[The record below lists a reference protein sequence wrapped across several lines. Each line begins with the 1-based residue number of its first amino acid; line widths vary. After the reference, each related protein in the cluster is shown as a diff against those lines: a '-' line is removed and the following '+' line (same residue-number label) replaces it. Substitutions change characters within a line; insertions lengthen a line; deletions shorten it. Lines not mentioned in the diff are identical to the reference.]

1 MKRNSTITKKKFL
14 LGFLVITLFLALIR
28 VIVPSV
34 AETRVIL
41 RNNNVKHKLVVATKS
56 TDSVKIKYQ
65 SAPREVALSYFF
77 NSDGSPKKNRIL
89 GVRDYDE
96 SFPDSQ
102 PQQLSAALKFGV
114 KPVADRVDAERRKS
128 ELVYIGSNPYYNMN
142 SIIVFLILFLVQP
155 FCFKISR
162 ETLWI
167 AFRQKAFLLINF
179 LSQVFSEQKK
189 M

>member
-65 SAPREVALSYFF
+65 SAPREVASLIS
-77 NSDGSPKKNRIL
+77 STL
-89 GVRDYDE
+89 MVL
-96 SFPDSQ
+96 Q
-102 PQQLSAALKFGV
+102 
-114 KPVADRVDAERRKS
+114 RK
-128 ELVYIGSNPYYNMN
+128 IGYW
-142 SIIVFLILFLVQP
+142 V
-155 FCFKISR
+155 
-162 ETLWI
+162 
-167 AFRQKAFLLINF
+167 
-179 LSQVFSEQKK
+179 
-189 M
+189 

>member
-34 AETRVIL
+34 AKTRVIL
-41 RNNNVKHKLVVATKS
+41 RNNNNNVKHKPVVAVKS

-65 SAPREVALSYFF
+65 SAPREGTLSYFF

-102 PQQLSAALKFGV
+102 PQQLSAALKSG
-114 KPVADRVDAERRKS
+114 
-128 ELVYIGSNPYYNMN
+128 
-142 SIIVFLILFLVQP
+142 
-155 FCFKISR
+155 
-162 ETLWI
+162 
-167 AFRQKAFLLINF
+167 
-179 LSQVFSEQKK
+179 
-189 M
+189 